1 MINWLDIKSQVWN
14 PFNFKTEIVIKVL
27 FYRLKGSVFHC
38 LFTYQSLSH
47 SDCSFPDDLSPQ
59 ACYKTKWC
67 KKRALGRSFESF
79 DELKRF
85 HIYKIPFYY
94 WMWHWRRLGI
104 QTVDWKNS
112 TMTEGLLVWSF
123 SPFFFFFKISKS
135 LLSAATAQ
143 LETQVDA
150 WSTNLVVTLLLL
162 SWTPVAHLSTQ

>member
-94 WMWHWRRLGI
+94 WMWHWRWLGI

-123 SPFFFFFKISKS
+123 SPFFFFFFKFLSPCWVQ
-135 LLSAATAQ
+135 LLH
-143 LETQVDA
+143 
-150 WSTNLVVTLLLL
+150 
-162 SWTPVAHLSTQ
+162 SWILRLMPGVPT